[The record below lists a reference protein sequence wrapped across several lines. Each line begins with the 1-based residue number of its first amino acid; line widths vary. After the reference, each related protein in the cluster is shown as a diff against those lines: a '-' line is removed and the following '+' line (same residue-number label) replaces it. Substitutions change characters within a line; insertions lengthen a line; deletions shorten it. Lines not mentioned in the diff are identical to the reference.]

1 MTKEEKKAAKMVAA
15 NVEDNVTNLAPTVS
29 PEEAT
34 GVFDDDDEEEVKVN
48 VRTNS
53 SGKRISTSGM
63 VQVALVKAWHK
74 DGDLEAGLKEKFALI
89 GLNSGIEYDFRIGSK
104 IIKTRKDD
112 IRALTL
118 SEEQLKNLC
127 ANSGIVAK
135 NIPESIAKLA
145 KLARPRATAKG
156 VEYATLLFDVLLEE
170 GKEPSEASI
179 IPSQIIMGESA
190 QERRDRQEDLL
201 LQEKIRQGLV
211 DSLEDFE

>member
-1 MTKEEKKAAKMVAA
+1 MTKEEKKAAKTVAA
-15 NVEDNVTNLAPTVS
+15 NVEETVANLVS
-29 PEEAT
+29 AITPEEGT
-34 GVFDDDDEEEVKVN
+34 DVFDDDEEEVKVN

-74 DGDLEAGLKEKFALI
+74 DGDPEAGLKEKFALI

>member
-1 MTKEEKKAAKMVAA
+1 MTKEEKKAAKTVAA
-15 NVEDNVTNLAPTVS
+15 NPEASVANLAPAITL
-29 PEEAT
+29 EE
-34 GVFDDDDEEEVKVN
+34 GIDVFDDDEEEVKVN
-48 VRTNS
+48 VRANS

-63 VQVALVKAWHK
+63 VQVALIKAWHK

>member
-1 MTKEEKKAAKMVAA
+1 MTKEEKKAAKLVAA
-15 NVEDNVTNLAPTVS
+15 NVEETVANLAPTIT

-34 GVFDDDDEEEVKVN
+34 GVFDDDEEEVKVN

-63 VQVALVKAWHK
+63 VQVALIKAWHK

>member
-1 MTKEEKKAAKMVAA
+1 MTKEEKKAAKTVAA
-15 NVEDNVTNLAPTVS
+15 NPEASVANLAPAII
-29 PEEAT
+29 PEEVAD
-34 GVFDDDDEEEVKVN
+34 VFDDDEEEVKVN

-63 VQVALVKAWHK
+63 VQVALIKAWHK

-89 GLNSGIEYDFRIGSK
+89 GLNSGIEYDFRINSK
-104 IIKTRKDD
+104 IIKTRKD

-211 DSLEDFE
+211 DSLDDFE

>member
-15 NVEDNVTNLAPTVS
+15 NVEETVANLAPTIA
-29 PEEAT
+29 PEEV
-34 GVFDDDDEEEVKVN
+34 GVFSDDDEEEVKVN

-63 VQVALVKAWHK
+63 VQVALIKAWHK
-74 DGDLEAGLKEKFALI
+74 DGDPEAGLKEKFALI

>member
-1 MTKEEKKAAKMVAA
+1 MTKEEKKAAKLVAA
-15 NVEDNVTNLAPTVS
+15 NPEAVVANLAPAII
-29 PEEAT
+29 PEEVAD
-34 GVFDDDDEEEVKVN
+34 VFDDDEEEVKVN

-63 VQVALVKAWHK
+63 VQVALIKAWHK

>member
-1 MTKEEKKAAKMVAA
+1 MTKEEKKAAKTVAA
-15 NVEDNVTNLAPTVS
+15 NPEASVANLAPAIT
-29 PEEAT
+29 PEE
-34 GVFDDDDEEEVKVN
+34 GIDVFDDDEEEVKVN

-63 VQVALVKAWHK
+63 VQVALIKAWHK
-74 DGDLEAGLKEKFALI
+74 DGDPEAGLKEKFALI

-135 NIPESIAKLA
+135 NIPESIVKLA

>member
-1 MTKEEKKAAKMVAA
+1 MTKEEKKAAKTVAA
-15 NVEDNVTNLAPTVS
+15 NPEASVANLAPAII
-29 PEEAT
+29 PEEGT
-34 GVFDDDDEEEVKVN
+34 DVFDDDEEEVKVN
-48 VRTNS
+48 VRANS

-63 VQVALVKAWHK
+63 VQVALIKAWHK
-74 DGDLEAGLKEKFALI
+74 DGDPEAGLKEKFALI
-89 GLNSGIEYDFRIGSK
+89 GLNSDIEYDFRIGSK
-104 IIKTRKDD
+104 IIKTRKD

>member
-1 MTKEEKKAAKMVAA
+1 MAKEEKNAAEVVAA
-15 NVEDNVTNLAPTVS
+15 NVEQGVVNPTPTIS

-34 GVFDDDDEEEVKVN
+34 GVFDDDEEEVKVN
-48 VRTNS
+48 VRANS
-53 SGKRISTSGM
+53 SGKRISTSGA
-63 VQVALVKAWHK
+63 VSIALVKAWHK

-145 KLARPRATAKG
+145 KNEN
-156 VEYATLLFDVLLEE
+156 VSMDVLIRVCTALSVDF
-170 GKEPSEASI
+170 GD
-179 IPSQIIMGESA
+179 IME
-190 QERRDRQEDLL
+190 
-201 LQEKIRQGLV
+201 LV
-211 DSLEDFE
+211 PDDE

>member
-1 MTKEEKKAAKMVAA
+1 MTKEEKKAAKTVAA
-15 NVEDNVTNLAPTVS
+15 NPEASVANLAPAITL
-29 PEEAT
+29 EE
-34 GVFDDDDEEEVKVN
+34 GIDVFDDDEEEVKVN
-48 VRTNS
+48 VRANS

-63 VQVALVKAWHK
+63 VQIALIKAWHK

>member
-1 MTKEEKKAAKMVAA
+1 MTKEEKKAAKTVAA
-15 NVEDNVTNLAPTVS
+15 NVESSVANLAPTIT
-29 PEEAT
+29 PEE
-34 GVFDDDDEEEVKVN
+34 GIDVFDDDEEEVKVN

-63 VQVALVKAWHK
+63 VQVALIKAWHK
-74 DGDLEAGLKEKFALI
+74 DGDPEAGLKEKFALI

-135 NIPESIAKLA
+135 NIPESIVKLA

>member
-1 MTKEEKKAAKMVAA
+1 MTKEEKKAAKTVAA
-15 NVEDNVTNLAPTVS
+15 NPEASVANLAPAII
-29 PEEAT
+29 PEEGT
-34 GVFDDDDEEEVKVN
+34 DVFDDDEEEVKVN
-48 VRTNS
+48 VRANT

-63 VQVALVKAWHK
+63 VQVALIKAWHK

-89 GLNSGIEYDFRIGSK
+89 GLNSGIEYDFRINSK

-145 KLARPRATAKG
+145 KLARPRATSKG

>member
-1 MTKEEKKAAKMVAA
+1 MTKEEKKAAKTVAA
-15 NVEDNVTNLAPTVS
+15 NPEASVANLAPAITL
-29 PEEAT
+29 EEGT
-34 GVFDDDDEEEVKVN
+34 DVFDDDEEEVKVN
-48 VRTNS
+48 VRVNS

>member
-1 MTKEEKKAAKMVAA
+1 MTKEEKKAAKTVAA
-15 NVEDNVTNLAPTVS
+15 NPEASVANLAPAITL
-29 PEEAT
+29 EEGT
-34 GVFDDDDEEEVKVN
+34 DVFDDDEEEVKVN

-63 VQVALVKAWHK
+63 VQVALIKAWHK
-74 DGDLEAGLKEKFALI
+74 DGDPEAGLKEKFALI

-135 NIPESIAKLA
+135 NIPESIVKLA

>member
-1 MTKEEKKAAKMVAA
+1 MTKEEKKAAKLVAA
-15 NVEDNVTNLAPTVS
+15 NPEAVVANLAPAII

-34 GVFDDDDEEEVKVN
+34 DVFDDDEEEVKVN

-53 SGKRISTSGM
+53 SGKRISTSGA
-63 VQVALVKAWHK
+63 VSIALVKAWHK

>member
-1 MTKEEKKAAKMVAA
+1 MTKEEKKAAKTVAA
-15 NVEDNVTNLAPTVS
+15 NVEETVANSAPTIS
-29 PEEAT
+29 PEEVA
-34 GVFDDDDEEEVKVN
+34 GVFDDDEEEVKVN

-53 SGKRISTSGM
+53 SGKRISTSGA
-63 VQVALVKAWHK
+63 VSIALVKAWHK
-74 DGDLEAGLKEKFALI
+74 EADEEAGLKEKFALI
-89 GLNSGIEYDFRIGSK
+89 GLNSDIEYSFKIGGKLVKTSK
-104 IIKTRKDD
+104 D

-135 NIPESIAKLA
+135 NIPESVTKLA

-156 VEYATLLFDVLLEE
+156 VEYATLLFDVLLED
-170 GKEPSEASI
+170 GKDPNEASI

-190 QERRDRQEDLL
+190 QDRRDRQEDLL

>member
-1 MTKEEKKAAKMVAA
+1 MTKEEKKAAKTVAA
-15 NVEDNVTNLAPTVS
+15 NPEASVANLAPAITL
-29 PEEAT
+29 EE
-34 GVFDDDDEEEVKVN
+34 GIDVFDDDEEEVKVN
-48 VRTNS
+48 VRANS

-63 VQVALVKAWHK
+63 VQVALIKAWHK

-211 DSLEDFE
+211 DSLVDFE

>member
-15 NVEDNVTNLAPTVS
+15 NPEASVANLAPAITL
-29 PEEAT
+29 EEGT
-34 GVFDDDDEEEVKVN
+34 DVFDDDEEEVKVN

-53 SGKRISTSGM
+53 SGKRISTSGA
-63 VQVALVKAWHK
+63 VSIALVKAWHK

>member
-1 MTKEEKKAAKMVAA
+1 MTKEEKKAAKTVAA
-15 NVEDNVTNLAPTVS
+15 NPEASVANLAPAITL
-29 PEEAT
+29 EEGT
-34 GVFDDDDEEEVKVN
+34 DVFDDDEEEVKVN

-74 DGDLEAGLKEKFALI
+74 DGDPEAGLKEKFALI

>member
-1 MTKEEKKAAKMVAA
+1 MTKEEKKAAKTVAA
-15 NVEDNVTNLAPTVS
+15 NVESSVANLAPTIT
-29 PEEAT
+29 PEE
-34 GVFDDDDEEEVKVN
+34 GIDVFDDDEEEVKVN

-63 VQVALVKAWHK
+63 VQVALIKAWHK

>member
-1 MTKEEKKAAKMVAA
+1 MTKEEKKAAKTVAA
-15 NVEDNVTNLAPTVS
+15 NPEASVANLAPAITL
-29 PEEAT
+29 EEGT
-34 GVFDDDDEEEVKVN
+34 DVFDDDEEEVKVN
-48 VRTNS
+48 VRANS

-74 DGDLEAGLKEKFALI
+74 DGDPEAGLKEKFALI

>member
-1 MTKEEKKAAKMVAA
+1 MTKEEKKAAKTVAA
-15 NVEDNVTNLAPTVS
+15 NVESSVANLAPTIT
-29 PEEAT
+29 PEE
-34 GVFDDDDEEEVKVN
+34 GIDVFDDDEEEVKVN
-48 VRTNS
+48 VRANS

-63 VQVALVKAWHK
+63 VQVALIKAWHK

-135 NIPESIAKLA
+135 NIPESIVKLA

>member
-1 MTKEEKKAAKMVAA
+1 MAKEEKNAAKIVAA
-15 NVEDNVTNLAPTVS
+15 KVEDNVTNLAPTVS

-34 GVFDDDDEEEVKVN
+34 GVFDNDDEEEVKVN

-53 SGKRISTSGM
+53 SGKRISTSGA
-63 VQVALVKAWHK
+63 VSIALVKAWHK
-74 DGDLEAGLKEKFALI
+74 DGDPEAGLKEKFALI

-190 QERRDRQEDLL
+190 QERRDKQEDLL

>member
-1 MTKEEKKAAKMVAA
+1 MTKEEKKAAKTVAA
-15 NVEDNVTNLAPTVS
+15 NPEASVANLAPAIT
-29 PEEAT
+29 PEEGT
-34 GVFDDDDEEEVKVN
+34 DVFDDDEEEVKVN

-74 DGDLEAGLKEKFALI
+74 DGDPEAGLKEKFALI

>member
-1 MTKEEKKAAKMVAA
+1 MAKEEKAVAEAIAENAAVI
-15 NVEDNVTNLAPTVS
+15 NS
-29 PEEAT
+29 EEA
-34 GVFDDDDEEEVKVN
+34 GASVFESGEEEVKVN

-53 SGKRISTSGM
+53 SGKRISTSGA
-63 VQVALVKAWHK
+63 VSIALVKAWHK
-74 DGDLEAGLKEKFALI
+74 DGDPEAGLKEKFALI

-190 QERRDRQEDLL
+190 QERRDKQEDLL

>member
-1 MTKEEKKAAKMVAA
+1 MTKEEKKAAKTVAA
-15 NVEDNVTNLAPTVS
+15 NPEASVANLAPAII
-29 PEEAT
+29 PEE
-34 GVFDDDDEEEVKVN
+34 GNDVFDDDEEEVKVN

-63 VQVALVKAWHK
+63 VQVALIKAWHK

>member
-1 MTKEEKKAAKMVAA
+1 MTKEEKKAAKTVAA
-15 NVEDNVTNLAPTVS
+15 NVEASVANPAPAIT
-29 PEEAT
+29 PEEGT
-34 GVFDDDDEEEVKVN
+34 DVFDDDEEEVKVN
-48 VRTNS
+48 VRTNT

-63 VQVALVKAWHK
+63 VQVALIKAWHK

-170 GKEPSEASI
+170 EKSLVK
-179 IPSQIIMGESA
+179 
-190 QERRDRQEDLL
+190 LL
-201 LQEKIRQGLV
+201 LFRHRLSWAKVLKRGVTDKKIYCCKRRSDRG
-211 DSLEDFE
+211 

>member
-1 MTKEEKKAAKMVAA
+1 MTKEEKKAAKTVAA
-15 NVEDNVTNLAPTVS
+15 NVEASVANLVPTIT
-29 PEEAT
+29 PEEGT
-34 GVFDDDDEEEVKVN
+34 DVFDDDEEEVKVN

-63 VQVALVKAWHK
+63 VQIALIKAWHK

-104 IIKTRKDD
+104 IIKTSKD

-190 QERRDRQEDLL
+190 QERRD
-201 LQEKIRQGLV
+201 
-211 DSLEDFE
+211 